1 MPSPFPG
8 LDPYLEAHW
17 RDVHTALM
25 IYARDAIH
33 EQLPGDLFARVEE
46 GVEIDIE
53 SHVRTVAPDVRV
65 VESLTGWSGGSTA
78 TAVVEDVAEP
88 MVIRVDEPM
97 TERHIEI
104 CDRSS
109 GGRVVTAIEVL
120 SPTNKV
126 SGEGRE
132 QYKQKQREYLGAG
145 VNLVEIDLIR
155 SGQHTVSLPLR
166 NIPKD
171 RRTGLY
177 VCIRRA
183 ESLGLAHVYDIALN
197 RPLPPILIPLRPTD
211 QDIRLDLQSLL
222 TQAYDRGRYAATID
236 YTQDPDP
243 PLPPNATEWA
253 NGLLRSAGRRK

>member
-33 EQLPGDLFARVEE
+33 DQLPGDLFARVEE
-46 GVEIDIE
+46 GVQID
-53 SHVRTVAPDVRV
+53 SDDDRRSVSPDVAGCRV
-65 VESLTGWSGGSTA
+65 EHQ
-78 TAVVEDVAEP
+78 
-88 MVIRVDEPM
+88 
-97 TERHIEI
+97 HIEI
-104 CDRSS
+104 CDRTS

-120 SPTNKV
+120 SPSNKA

-132 QYKQKQREYLGAG
+132 QYKQKQQEYLDGG

-155 SGQHTVSLPLR
+155 SGRDTIAAPLR
-166 NIPKD
+166 KIPND

-177 VCIRRA
+177 VCVRKA
-183 ESLGLAHVYDIALN
+183 GSLWLAHVYDVSLG
-197 RPLPPILIPLRPTD
+197 RPLPTIAIPLRPTD
-211 QDIRLDLQSLL
+211 QEIKLDLQTLL

-236 YTQDPDP
+236 YNEEPDP
-243 PLPPNATEWA
+243 PLPPNAAEWA
-253 NGLLRSAGRRK
+253 DKLLRSAGRRQLESRQDS